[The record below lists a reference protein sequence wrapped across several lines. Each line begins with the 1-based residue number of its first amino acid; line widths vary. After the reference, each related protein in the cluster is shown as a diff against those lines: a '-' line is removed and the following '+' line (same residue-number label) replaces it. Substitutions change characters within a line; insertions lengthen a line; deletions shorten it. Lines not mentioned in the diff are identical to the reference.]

1 MALKVQQELKELKV
15 PQVLEDYHK
24 EPLEVKVPRELREH
38 KEPKEL
44 FKVR

>member
-1 MALKVQQELKELKV
+1 MALKVQQELKELKE

-24 EPLEVKVPRELREH
+24 ELLGVKVPREPKEP